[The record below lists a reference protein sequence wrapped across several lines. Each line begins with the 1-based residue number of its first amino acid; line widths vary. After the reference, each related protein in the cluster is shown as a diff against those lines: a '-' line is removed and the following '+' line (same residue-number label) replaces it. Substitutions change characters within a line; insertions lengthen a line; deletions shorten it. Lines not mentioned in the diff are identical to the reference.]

1 MNPTKTLSWKSAIAI
16 AALVLTVPAAAQKRR
31 AVQHPSP
38 PGAPV
43 TTTITG
49 KVVDAV
55 TGAPVVSASLR
66 IGEGFDRSDST
77 GSFSITTTIYGQGE
91 LIAERSGYTT
101 GSQQITGAG
110 PHVVTVQLQSKPTV
124 KLRLT
129 DGTQKDMDLESVEF
143 GYVPPFSS
151 YVKAEFDDFCKP
163 SGAMVRLNRTEFSR
177 IVGPATAEATTACC
191 PNGTP
196 QKINATLKTGEV
208 TPLYFNDSCT
218 GYTVDFIARDHVT
231 GRVVYTKFANIAEII
246 FP

>member
-38 PGAPV
+38 PGGAV

-66 IGEGFDRSDST
+66 IGDGFDRSDST

-91 LIAERSGYTT
+91 LVAERSGYNA
-101 GSQQITGAG
+101 GRLPITGAG
-110 PHVVTVQLQSKPTV
+110 PHVVTLPLQSKPTV

-129 DGTQKDMDLESVEF
+129 DGTQKDMDLESAEF

-151 YVKAEFDDFCKP
+151 YVKAEYVDLCKP
-163 SGAMVRLNRTEFSR
+163 SGTTVRFNRTDFSR
-177 IVGPATAEATTACC
+177 ITGPATNEAFAACC
-191 PNGTP
+191 PDGTP
-196 QKINATLKTGEV
+196 QKITATLKTGEV
-208 TPLYFNDSCT
+208 SALYFNDSCA
-218 GYTVDFIARDHVT
+218 GYAMDFIARDHVT